1 MMIFRKCNIAKTQSI
16 LWTLFLIEFAY
27 AATVIKIK
35 YVSFSKQFIEM
46 KKKIF
51 EGFNQILLKVS

>member
-35 YVSFSKQFIEM
+35 YVSFSKQFIKM
-46 KKKIF
+46 KKIC
-51 EGFNQILLKVS
+51 EGLNEILFKVS